1 LMASGVPT
9 REEDAVGWDLEFKLS
24 DLSLE
29 LVRGKGDRMSN
40 VIDPGKRELE
50 GRFDAIGWG
59 LLFLLFG
66 ALSLPRGTA
75 EYASVA
81 AVGAAMLGLNGVR
94 IAVGVPVRWFSVI
107 LGAAMLVAGCGA
119 LASVHM
125 DVLALF
131 FVIAGVVTI
140 GGAVLTPRRATAQ

>member
-1 LMASGVPT
+1 MESGVSGPD
-9 REEDAVGWDLEFKLS
+9 EEPMGWDLELKLS
-24 DLSLE
+24 DWFLD
-29 LVRGKGDRMSN
+29 LVRGEGGHMSK
-40 VIDPGKRELE
+40 VVDSGKHELE

-75 EYASVA
+75 EFASAA

-94 IAVGVPVRWFSVI
+94 LAAGVPLRWFSII
-107 LGAAMLVAGCGA
+107 LGAAILVAGTGA
-119 LASVHM
+119 LVSIHM
-125 DVLALF
+125 DAFVLF

-140 GGAVLTPRRATAQ
+140 AGAILTPRRVTAR